1 MNADPLSA
9 AVPFYDLLH
18 EDGHVPLVRRLL
30 PPLLAGV
37 RHGVLEI
44 GAGTGL
50 ITEVIARSAP
60 GEIYALEPSLGMRSV
75 LLSRLAVDPETRR
88 RVTVLPCGALDAEV
102 DDPVEAVVMIS
113 VLQSFPAAERPAL
126 WRVLARQ
133 LRPGGRLV
141 FNWRD
146 RATPV
151 TGGLEPVGSYDVG
164 RHTYEIAAQV
174 LEVAGESVT
183 TRFVYR
189 VRRREVV
196 ISEDEMVTTNHW
208 PPTAALASELKEN
221 GFTWSQAPEGM
232 QVWHLPGPRPGA

>member
-18 EDGHVPLVRRLL
+18 DDGHVPVIRELL

-37 RHGVLEI
+37 RHGVIEI

-50 ITEVIARSAP
+50 ITEVIARSTP

-75 LLSRLAVDPETRR
+75 LLSRLAADPGTRR
-88 RVTVLPCGALDAEV
+88 RVTVLPCGALDTEV
-102 DDPVEAVVMIS
+102 DEPVEAVVMIS
-113 VLQSFPAAERPAL
+113 VLQSFPAAERAEL
-126 WRVLARQ
+126 WQVLARQ

-146 RATPV
+146 RPTPV
-151 TGGLEPVGSYDVG
+151 PGTLEPVGSYEVG

-174 LEVAGESVT
+174 LGVAGESVT
-183 TRFVYR
+183 SRFVYR
-189 VRRREVV
+189 VRQRGVV
-196 ISEDEMVTTNHW
+196 ISEDEVVSTNHW
-208 PPTAALASELKEN
+208 PSTGVLAWELKES
-221 GFTWSQAPEGM
+221 GFTWSPAPEGM
-232 QVWHLPGPRPGA
+232 QVWHLPG